1 MKTLTKT
8 VLIAGAQGVI
18 GRAAAEH
25 FSKEADTTVYAVSRR
40 PVVGLE
46 NVHPISADLLD
57 PADTRTKLEALIDV
71 THVIFGAYVEKAT
84 PNERSSVNVALLRN
98 LLDVV
103 EESAPDLQHVC
114 GKLKLTLKTLKTLS
128 VTPCRSSLLPRHTRY
143 EICTIRS
150 RRQVET
156 TTQTLGSVIGN
167 QTSKWFVTRV
177 ITSIVFTAWF

>member
-8 VLIAGAQGVI
+8 VLVAGAQGVI

-40 PVVGLE
+40 PVAGLE

-57 PADTRTKLEALIDV
+57 PADTRTKLQALKDA
-71 THVIFGAYVEKAT
+71 THVVFGAYVEKAT

-103 EESAPDLQHVC
+103 EELAPNLQHV
-114 GKLKLTLKTLKTLS
+114 
-128 VTPCRSSLLPRHTRY
+128 
-143 EICTIRS
+143 TIY
-150 RRQVET
+150 Q
-156 TTQTLGSVIGN
+156 
-167 QTSKWFVTRV
+167 
-177 ITSIVFTAWF
+177 